1 MASGIHTGDSFPSIL
16 MGVPGSSGSQATI
29 VDGYPLARQGK
40 AAMALGA
47 AFFVSMIGGLFG
59 AVVLFGTL
67 SIARPLVL
75 ALGSPELF
83 MLAVFGLSMVG
94 ILSTGSPLAGIVS
107 ALFGLIVGPIGGAPG
122 VPVYRYTF
130 ELLYLFDGIPLAVLA
145 RSEEHRVGK

>member
-1 MASGIHTGDSFPSIL
+1 MAAVIHTGDTFPSIL
-16 MGVPGSSGSQATI
+16 IGVPGSSGSQATI

-94 ILSTGSPLAGIVS
+94 ILSTGSPLAGSVP
-107 ALFGLIVGPIGGAPG
+107 ALFGLIVGTPGRAPG
-122 VPVYRYTF
+122 VPVYRSPFQIRQAY
-130 ELLYLFDGIPLAVLA
+130 G
-145 RSEEHRVGK
+145 RG

>member
-1 MASGIHTGDSFPSIL
+1 
-16 MGVPGSSGSQATI
+16 
-29 VDGYPLARQGK
+29 
-40 AAMALGA
+40 MALGA

-94 ILSTGSPLAGIVS
+94 ILSTGSPIAGLVS
-107 ALFGLIVGPIGGAPG
+107 ALFGLIVGTIGGATG

-130 ELLYLFDGIPLAVLA
+130 EWPYLFDGLTLPMQAPGLFGG
-145 RSEEHRVGK
+145 SE